1 MRFIL
6 IVFTFL
12 FIGAVSAQDVR
23 YSISVPNGG
32 RMGYEKLPDSIDTS
46 HYYTHREIR
55 YLAEPADG
63 WSSFYD
69 RLKTLEYPQQA
80 KNKKLQSGITVGY
93 QVNELGIL
101 DSVYILRVDIG
112 GKWKKC
118 LICEE
123 LILDFFRNFNWKA
136 GTLLEES
143 VKTVD
148 YVNIE
153 FRIYDPNANKESNS
167 GPFGD

>member
-6 IVFTFL
+6 SVFVFLIVNVT
-12 FIGAVSAQDVR
+12 SAQDVT

-63 WSSFYD
+63 WPSFYD
-69 RLKTLEYPQQA
+69 KMKTLEYPLQA
-80 KNKKLQSGITVGY
+80 KSKKLQSRITVGY
-93 QVNELGIL
+93 RVNELGIL
-101 DSVYILRVDIG
+101 DSVYVLRVDIER
-112 GKWKKC
+112 KWKKC
-118 LICEE
+118 LTCEE
-123 LILDFFRNFNWKA
+123 VILDFFRDINWKA
-136 GTLLEES
+136 GTLLGEP

-153 FRIYDPNANKESNS
+153 FRIYDPNAKKESNS